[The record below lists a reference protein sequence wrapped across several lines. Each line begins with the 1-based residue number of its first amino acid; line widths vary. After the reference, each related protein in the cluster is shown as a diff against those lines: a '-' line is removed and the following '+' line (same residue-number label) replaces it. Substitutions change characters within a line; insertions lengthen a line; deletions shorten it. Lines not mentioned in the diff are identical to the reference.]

1 MGKINGKFYCYWYT
15 IGLWVE
21 DDWSITFSGF
31 PIMHKMFQ
39 RKMSDYMQNKCIT
52 ISTIFTRADLKVS

>member
-52 ISTIFTRADLKVS
+52 IY